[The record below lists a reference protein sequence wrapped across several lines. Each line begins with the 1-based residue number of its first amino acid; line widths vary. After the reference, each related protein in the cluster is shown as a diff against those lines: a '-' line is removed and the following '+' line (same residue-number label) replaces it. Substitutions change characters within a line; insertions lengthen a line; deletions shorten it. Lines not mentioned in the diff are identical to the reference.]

1 MAYVYRITWPDQSVD
16 HVDGPR
22 EAVAIISERYPSA
35 RLPKWTVLSH
45 EVNMAAIQPV
55 GGMSSYSIYGEEG
68 YRIEV
73 EIVEDVTDARR
84 LRERQLQEEHG
95 LSVQESVVMAAL
107 EAGERVTDIRKRLGV
122 SQQAITDAKRRALIK
137 MGERRPEA

>member
-22 EAVAIISERYPSA
+22 EAVALISEQYPTA
-35 RLPKWTVLSH
+35 HVPKWTVLSH
-45 EVNMAAIQPV
+45 EVNMAAIQPD

-84 LRERQLQEEHG
+84 LRERQLQEEYG
-95 LSVQESVVMAAL
+95 LSVQESMVMAAL

-122 SQQAITDAKRRALIK
+122 SQQAITDVKRRALIK